1 MRRVVIL
8 GGIVTVGLT
17 YVFKF
22 EDSRVQVTWTAMVAI
37 LIAFNIFLILKFGY
51 SEGRWFRPVGRSSVQ
66 LGRTQQ
72 TGPRRRTLRSTGLA
86 TVELLESRALLA
98 FSTLGFSLP
107 DLTITGQ
114 AGPRGA
120 WGGVLDVS
128 ALLQNIGSSTI
139 TEPLSQ
145 LPSTSAPTPGSP
157 YGSTSTADAP
167 DTTVEVLISRSP
179 KSIKGAIT
187 LGTIEAPPISQN
199 SVEQLT
205 DSFTLPARPAGF
217 PGGGGKFYVWFL
229 ANSSNST
236 LEVTRDNNLS
246 KPVAVRVTSQA
257 LPELRA
263 IALAVPSSLSPGDTI
278 TPEIQIEN
286 LGTADPEEQ
295 GPVTVDLVAS
305 VTRSFTLGSSIVAS
319 YTVDSVRAVSEAPT
333 LGNYQTFAKLIINQP
348 ENVVTISGS
357 AVTLPTSPA
366 RYYLGVVIDPNGTI
380 NQLSLPKNN
389 FELIH
394 VVGPKSRHL
403 PPAGVVS
410 TPNTGQFPNSPSG
423 TLIGVT

>member
-1 MRRVVIL
+1 
-8 GGIVTVGLT
+8 
-17 YVFKF
+17 
-22 EDSRVQVTWTAMVAI
+22 VQR
-37 LIAFNIFLILKFGY
+37 
-51 SEGRWFRPVGRSSVQ
+51 E
-66 LGRTQQ
+66 RTQQ
-72 TGPRRRTLRSTGLA
+72 AGPRKRARRSTGLV
-86 TVELLESRALLA
+86 TLEQLESRALLA
-98 FSTLGFSLP
+98 FSTLGYSLP

-128 ALLQNIGSSTI
+128 ALLQNIGTSTI

-167 DTTVEVLISRSP
+167 DTNVEVLISRSP
-179 KSIKGAIT
+179 KSIRGAIT
-187 LGTIEAPPISQN
+187 LGTIEAPPIGQN

-205 DSFTLPARPAGF
+205 GSFTLPSRPAGF
-217 PGGGGKFYVWFL
+217 PAGGGKFYVWFL
-229 ANSSNST
+229 ANSSNTT
-236 LEVTRDNNLS
+236 LEVTRANNLS
-246 KPVAVRVTSQA
+246 KPVAVQVTSQA

-263 IALAVPSSLSPGDTI
+263 IALAAPSRLSPGDTI

-286 LGTADPEEQ
+286 FGTADPDLQ
-295 GPVTVDLVAS
+295 GPLTVDLVAS

-319 YTVDSVRAVSEAPT
+319 YTVDSVPAVSNVPT
-333 LGNYQTFAKLIINQP
+333 LGNYKTFAKLIINQP
-348 ENVVTISGS
+348 ANVVTIPGS

-380 NQLSLPKNN
+380 NQLDLPKNN

-394 VVGPKSRHL
+394 VVGPKARHL

-410 TPNTGQFPNSPSG
+410 SPNTGQFPNSPSG
-423 TLIGVT
+423 TPIGVT